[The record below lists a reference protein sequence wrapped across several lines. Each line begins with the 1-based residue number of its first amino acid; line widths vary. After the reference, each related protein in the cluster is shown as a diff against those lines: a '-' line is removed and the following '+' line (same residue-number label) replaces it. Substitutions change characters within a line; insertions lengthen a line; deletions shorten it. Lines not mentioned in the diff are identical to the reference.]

1 MTKATADRSSNAPS
15 TNSGARK
22 IDILSL
28 TELCSAVLLSALVL
42 FLLDVR
48 AMHAGALW
56 RDEAAAVQLAQMPTL
71 HDVAANFQHEAFP
84 LPFPLTLRIYTSL
97 FGDTDF
103 SLRCFGFVVGVAML
117 AVAWFNSRALGA
129 AGPVVFLALFG
140 LNNLF
145 VIWGSSLRGYGL
157 GSAFVLLT
165 VGLAAKAVRDG
176 TRQNAIAAT
185 FAAVASV
192 QFLLNS
198 LPLIAAIAAA
208 AFFVFILERKFR
220 EARLVCLCA
229 LIPALSFLPYLKSY
243 LGADWTIVLKL
254 PVATSLLWEKFQQ
267 ALAGEHLT
275 IGLLWQ
281 SAAALLLLIG
291 LWYVWTY
298 RSKSSSEARSLRFML
313 AFILLSMVAYGV
325 FLRMLS
331 YATRSWYY
339 LPLICAVA
347 GGVDLVSGLL
357 SRMLWMRTM
366 RIGIGLLFVILT
378 PLTLQQLREPFTNID
393 AVARKLE
400 AEAAANDLIV
410 VNPWHFGPSF
420 YRYYHGVTPW
430 ITSPTMNEHRIHRYD
445 LMKAKMI
452 EPDPLS
458 DVRSAIRET
467 LQSYH
472 RVWIVGGAR
481 PAEEGL
487 PTTLGPPPHPQLG
500 WAGYM
505 SFWSIEL
512 GTFLNQHV
520 AAGEVVIDRPQ
531 DSINVENV
539 PLLVA
544 SGWQD

>member
-22 IDILSL
+22 IDILRL

-42 FLLDVR
+42 FFLDVR

-56 RDEAAAVQLAQMPTL
+56 RDEAAAVQLARMPTL

-97 FGDTDF
+97 FGDTDC
-103 SLRCFGFVVGVAML
+103 SLRCFGFVVGVVML

-165 VGLAAKAVRDG
+165 VGLAAKAVRDE

-243 LGADWTIVLKL
+243 LGTDWTIVLKL

-267 ALAGEHLT
+267 ALAGEHFT

-291 LWYVWTY
+291 L
-298 RSKSSSEARSLRFML
+298 
-313 AFILLSMVAYGV
+313 
-325 FLRMLS
+325 
-331 YATRSWYY
+331 
-339 LPLICAVA
+339 
-347 GGVDLVSGLL
+347 
-357 SRMLWMRTM
+357 
-366 RIGIGLLFVILT
+366 
-378 PLTLQQLREPFTNID
+378 
-393 AVARKLE
+393 
-400 AEAAANDLIV
+400 
-410 VNPWHFGPSF
+410 
-420 YRYYHGVTPW
+420 
-430 ITSPTMNEHRIHRYD
+430 
-445 LMKAKMI
+445 
-452 EPDPLS
+452 
-458 DVRSAIRET
+458 
-467 LQSYH
+467 
-472 RVWIVGGAR
+472 
-481 PAEEGL
+481 
-487 PTTLGPPPHPQLG
+487 
-500 WAGYM
+500 
-505 SFWSIEL
+505 
-512 GTFLNQHV
+512 
-520 AAGEVVIDRPQ
+520 
-531 DSINVENV
+531 
-539 PLLVA
+539 
-544 SGWQD
+544 